1 MTCPQRER
9 SCELAHRS
17 VFNNGKGNYMNA
29 IDFIKQEHDKVL
41 TILRDLET
49 IQPFPGEYKNE
60 TNTFVKLQDAM
71 TLHSAIM
78 EECFYPTVNKID
90 GMRDLIKQTSRA
102 NTKIEQTISNLAFL
116 SPVEKNFKNGLR
128 LLKKDFEAQARLEE
142 LQMFP
147 IVEQVLSKNELD
159 IIGLQMEQIKNSRI
173 FATAH

>member
-1 MTCPQRER
+1 
-9 SCELAHRS
+9 
-17 VFNNGKGNYMNA
+17 MNA
-29 IDFIKQEHDKVL
+29 IDFIKHEHDEVL

-49 IQPFPGEYKNE
+49 VEPFPSEYKNDA
-60 TNTFVKLQDAM
+60 NTFVKLQDAM
-71 TLHSAIM
+71 TLHSALM

-147 IVEQVLSKNELD
+147 IVEQVLSNSELE
-159 IIGLQMEQIKNSRI
+159 IIGQRMEQIKNSRV
-173 FATAH
+173 FVPVH